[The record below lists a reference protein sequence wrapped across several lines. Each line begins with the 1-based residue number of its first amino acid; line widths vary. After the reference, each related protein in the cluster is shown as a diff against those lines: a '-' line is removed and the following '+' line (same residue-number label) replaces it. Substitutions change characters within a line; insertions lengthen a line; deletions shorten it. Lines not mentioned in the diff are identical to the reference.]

1 MSNIES
7 TASFKNSLKR
17 TLPPGA
23 RIEVRNEEWL
33 VRSCVFDE
41 SIGSFV
47 VKAEGTSG
55 VARGLQMT
63 FLDTLDKIKEVDPL
77 QIDFKVDDS
86 SNFRRT
92 KLFIDMWIKK
102 STPTTSELVIGHRG
116 VFNNE
121 PYQREPASKALDQN
135 KHLRPRVLMADAVGL
150 GKTIQV
156 GILLSELIRRGK
168 GQRILVV
175 CLKSMMSQFQKELW
189 SRFTIPLKALDSQK
203 VEQVFREI
211 PSRMNPFNYHDKV
224 IISMDTLKTTRMMG
238 YLDSAHWD
246 VIVIDECHNVARR
259 GKSSSH
265 RSKLAKK
272 LSAASDALILTS
284 ATPHDGTKESYS
296 SLLELLDPTLVTDP
310 NKITK
315 DDLVKAEVVFRRF
328 GKDLDLENKIPPRR
342 EDPRYIAY
350 SKEEEIVLS
359 SLKGKVFKVLDER
372 KTRKKD
378 VFFRSTLSKAIFSS
392 PDAFISSVEER
403 LKKIDPKISPAH
415 KEDYD
420 FLKELKDQFGKNP
433 IKKTPKYK
441 ELLSLLT
448 SKDGIGKKDRV
459 VIFTEFRKTQEAL
472 IAALEEDLELKTAAS
487 KNTFDAKAEILSFN
501 ASVSE
506 EDQQKIIESFAS
518 ENSKIKILVTTDI
531 ASEGVNL
538 HFYCNHLVHY
548 DVPWSLITL
557 EQRNGRIDRYGQKKE
572 PKIIYL
578 VGDSKDSSIEKMKE
592 RWVVEKLLDRA
603 RNVREQL
610 GDESLALGC
619 FDEEKE
625 TEKIAI
631 TYQEEEDL
639 NKLFDANSILDDIFG
654 SITPENKASIAVADI
669 KTLNSEMD
677 FILSACKE
685 LGIKHKH
692 DGNELSIG
700 LGENPDSRDGII
712 HSLRFLSNELEV
724 DDKATLKLSNSISVV
739 QEAIAKSRKKAG
751 EWPEFHYLW
760 ENHPVSQ
767 LFLRQLEGTFD
778 KDTVPC
784 VVMDES
790 EKLKDVSF
798 LVYGA
803 IFNKK
808 GQPIHSQLSF
818 AYQKNEKWIFE
829 EPFEALK
836 GIGFDKKSVVNRSDE
851 TTFKKIKK
859 SEKGLLKT
867 AGLVLGSYRNE
878 LSKEAIKEYN
888 KRTPKL
894 QEYSAKLKEWH
905 SSKTNFLHETLK
917 TESQK
922 RRLQEELAASER
934 VKNKFQDYI
943 RSQFEVETDSPF
955 IRIVAAFIP
964 NNGDWS

>member
-1 MSNIES
+1 MGNSHQPIL
-7 TASFKNSLKR
+7 KNSITR
-17 TLPPGA
+17 PLPPGA

-33 VRSCVFDE
+33 VRSCLFDE

-55 VARGLQMT
+55 IARGLQMT
-63 FLDTLDKIKEVDPL
+63 FVDTLDKIKEVDPL

-86 SNFRRT
+86 SNFRKT

-102 STPTTSELVIGHRG
+102 STPTTPELVIGHRG
-116 VFNNE
+116 IFYNE

-135 KHLRPRVLMADAVGL
+135 KHLRPRILMADAVGL

-175 CLKSMMSQFQKELW
+175 CLKSMMTQFQKELW

-224 IISMDTLKTTRMMG
+224 IISMDTLKTNRMMG

-259 GKSSSH
+259 GKSSSD

-272 LSAASDALILTS
+272 LSSASDALILTS

-328 GKDLDLENKIPPRR
+328 GKDLDLENKIPARK
-342 EDPRYIAY
+342 EDPRYIPY
-350 SKEEEIVLS
+350 SKEESNVLS
-359 SLKGKVFKVLDER
+359 SLKGKVFKVLDET

-392 PDAFISSVEER
+392 PEAFITSAEER
-403 LKKIDPKISPAH
+403 LKKINPKDSPAH
-415 KEDYD
+415 EEDFN
-420 FLKELKDQFGKNP
+420 FLKELKDQFGKSP

-441 ELLSLLT
+441 DLLNILT
-448 SKDGIGKKDRV
+448 SKDGIPKKDRV

-472 IAALEEDLELKTAAS
+472 ITALSEDLELTYAKE
-487 KNTFDAKAEILSFN
+487 KNTFDSKAEILSFN

-506 EDQQKIIESFAS
+506 DDQQKIIESFAS

-538 HFYCNHLVHY
+538 HFYCNHLIHY

-578 VGDSKDSSIEKMKE
+578 IGDSDDPNIDKMKE
-592 RWVVEKLLDRA
+592 RWVVEKLLDRS

-619 FDEEKE
+619 FDQEKE
-625 TEKIAI
+625 AEKITIAFQDDAI
-631 TYQEEEDL
+631 DDIFSADNML
-639 NKLFDANSILDDIFG
+639 DAIFG
-654 SITPENKASIAVADI
+654 SISPESKSSVAVTDV
-669 KTLNSEMD
+669 KTLYTEMD
-677 FILSACKE
+677 FVINACKE
-685 LGIKHKH
+685 LGVKHKH
-692 DGNELSIG
+692 DGNEIAIG
-700 LGENPDSRDGII
+700 LSENPDSRDGIK
-712 HSLRFLSNELEV
+712 HSLRFLMNELEI
-724 DDKATLKLSNSISVV
+724 DDKSTLKFSNSNSVV
-739 QEAIAKSRKKAG
+739 QESIATSRKKAG
-751 EWPEFHYLW
+751 LWPEFQYLW

-767 LFLRQLEGTFD
+767 LLLRQLEGTFD

-784 VVMDES
+784 VVLES
-790 EKLKDVSF
+790 ENLSGISF

-808 GQPIHSQLSF
+808 GQPVSSQLCF
-818 AYQKNEKWIFE
+818 AKEHKEKWIFE
-829 EPFEALK
+829 DPFNSMKL
-836 GIGFDKKSVVNRSDE
+836 IGFDKKSVVNSSDE
-851 TTFKKIKK
+851 AMEKKIKK
-859 SEKGLLKT
+859 SQKDLLKI
-867 AGLVLGSYRNE
+867 ASAALNSYQAE

-894 QEYSAKLKEWH
+894 QEYSKKLDEWH
-905 SSKTNFLHETLK
+905 SSKNQYLYETLK
-917 TESQK
+917 SGSKK
-922 RRLQEELAASER
+922 RKLQEELAASER

-943 RSQFEVETDSPF
+943 RSQFEVETARPF
-955 IRIVAAFIP
+955 VKIVAAFIP
-964 NNGDWS
+964 NNGDLS